1 MEIEVT
7 FTQNQKPRSRSD
19 GLCPTEDFRAWT
31 NLFGILSL
39 GSFIHRGQS
48 FMCERQLFAYLI
60 PAFKNCEERGY
71 MFCVKRQCSCLVS
84 NRTFKALQENKLESI
99 YLYLKVFL
107 LGDKMT

>member
-1 MEIEVT
+1 MAYVLQRISEH
-7 FTQNQKPRSRSD
+7 
-19 GLCPTEDFRAWT
+19 GPTCLAS
-31 NLFGILSL
+31 SL
-39 GSFIHRGQS
+39 WVPSFIGMPS

-60 PAFKNCEERGY
+60 PAFKNCEERGC

-84 NRTFKALQENKLESI
+84 NLTFKALQENKLESI